1 MQLSDILW
9 QLDRHHKKFAMQTC
23 PVPEF
28 FSKFQK
34 YNLPESY
41 KRRRP
46 NFKCESVSSMSQQL
60 FNTLQQ
66 VSVLSLILWL
76 AVSCMWSAIKSFM
89 YFLLEMVISTRW
101 VDLKKAIEQLAECL
115 HKYSKYLEAQN
126 EKIIA
131 LQHAFTPACSI
142 CDAVALF
149 TLPIKDLHTSSTI
162 HALLPI
168 CNALKDKQ
176 YYAPLFLNDL
186 IPNTARD
193 CYHFIQNLKENGCQL
208 DAVLFTYSTG
218 NNKGNYHFL

>member
-1 MQLSDILW
+1 
-9 QLDRHHKKFAMQTC
+9 
-23 PVPEF
+23 
-28 FSKFQK
+28 
-34 YNLPESY
+34 
-41 KRRRP
+41 
-46 NFKCESVSSMSQQL
+46 MSQQP
-60 FNTLQQ
+60 FNILQ
-66 VSVLSLILWL
+66 VSILSLILWL

-89 YFLLEMVISTRW
+89 YFPLEMVIKYKVGR
-101 VDLKKAIEQLAECL
+101 LEEAIEQLAECL

-218 NNKGNYHFL
+218 KIKAIIFFVVSSTRL